1 MDKTILGE
9 LDSLPEEDKLRL
21 SAFVDRLQA
30 RDSLRLYNSLVER
43 CFIDCIDSFYR
54 KSLGKQEERCVLH
67 CAEKFLKVSAYVGI
81 RLAELNQAEQQ
92 SNPR

>member
-9 LDSLPEEDKLRL
+9 LDSLAEEDKLRM

-67 CAEKFLKVSAYVGI
+67 CAEKFLKVSAHVGM